1 MSDTLVESF
10 GVSIRQLRTERDWS
24 QEQLA
29 ALSDLNRSYL
39 GEIERAKV
47 IVSLVTVHKLAQ
59 AFGLS
64 VAGLFLRCEHIEQ
77 QRFIRRIDLSN
88 FSR

>member
-1 MSDTLVESF
+1 MSDTLVESL
-10 GVSIRQLRTERDWS
+10 GVAIRQLRTERDWS

-64 VAGLFLRCEHIEQ
+64 VTGLFLRCEHIEQ
-77 QRFIRRIDLSN
+77 QRLIRRIDLSA

>member
-1 MSDTLVESF
+1 MSGTLVESF
-10 GVSIRQLRTERDWS
+10 GLALRQLRTERDLS

-47 IVSLVTVHKLAQ
+47 IASLATVHKLAQ
-59 AFGLS
+59 ALGLS
-64 VAGLFLRCEHIEQ
+64 VTGVFLRCEQIEQ
-77 QRFIRRIDLSN
+77 QRVIRRIDLTS

>member
-1 MSDTLVESF
+1 MSDTLTESF
-10 GVSIRQLRTERDWS
+10 GVAVRQLRTEREWS

-29 ALSDLNRSYL
+29 EQSDLNRSYL

-47 IVSLVTVHKLAQ
+47 IVSLVTVHKLAL

-64 VAGLFLRCEHIEQ
+64 VTGLFLRCEQIEQ
-77 QRFIRRIDLSN
+77 QRLIRRIDLSA

>member
-1 MSDTLVESF
+1 MSESLVESL
-10 GVSIRQLRTERDWS
+10 GVAIRQLRTERDWS

-47 IVSLVTVHKLAQ
+47 IASLVTVHKLAQ
-59 AFGLS
+59 ALGLS
-64 VAGLFLRCEHIEQ
+64 VTGLFLRCEQIEQ
-77 QRFIRRIDLSN
+77 RRLIQRIDLAA

>member
-10 GVSIRQLRTERDWS
+10 GVAVRQLRTERGWS
-24 QEQLA
+24 QEELA
-29 ALSDLNRSYL
+29 AVSDLNRSYL

-47 IVSLVTVHKLAQ
+47 IVSIVTVHKLAL
-59 AFGLS
+59 ALGLN
-64 VAGLFLRCEHIEQ
+64 VTGLLLRCEHVEQ
-77 QRFIRRIDLSN
+77 QRVIRRVDLAA